1 MVLDQT
7 LTRRDIKRNN
17 RLRIY
22 NRLREAGSFSC
33 LDISMDLGLSLPTV
47 GKNISDLEEAGL
59 VRSSE
64 EKKNTGG
71 RSSKLYEVVA
81 DYRVAIGVNIT
92 NQHISE
98 VALDMQGTG
107 VALS

>member
-22 NRLREAGSFSC
+22 NRLRDAGSFSC
-33 LDISMDLGLSLPTV
+33 LDISRDLGLSLPTV

-71 RSSKLYEVVA
+71 AVQSYMRWWQTIAWRSV
-81 DYRVAIGVNIT
+81 
-92 NQHISE
+92 
-98 VALDMQGTG
+98 
-107 VALS
+107 

>member
-22 NRLREAGSFSC
+22 NRLRDAGSFSC
-33 LDISMDLGLSLPTV
+33 LDISRDLGLSLPTV

-64 EKKNTGG
+64 ERKIPEGAAQSYMRWWQTIAW
-71 RSSKLYEVVA
+71 RSV
-81 DYRVAIGVNIT
+81 
-92 NQHISE
+92 
-98 VALDMQGTG
+98 
-107 VALS
+107 